1 MFVLLIS
8 NKGQYIAPNFSA
20 KILTYV
26 SVKKV
31 GNIKLKKNCPT
42 ITILIVDF
50 WSDISSIDPEIIW
63 TPCKVG
69 LSLGLDQSTD

>member
-1 MFVLLIS
+1 MTEEGYLPLFSVINVVLARKCLYCLFQIKTS
-8 NKGQYIAPNFSA
+8 TYIAPNFSA

-50 WSDISSIDPEIIW
+50 
-63 TPCKVG
+63 
-69 LSLGLDQSTD
+69 